1 MSAAAKFR
9 VLNRFGGIQV
19 PVSSST
25 AVLEPKKAR
34 SGKVTREKKPAAQSA
49 ARRAASLLTGA
60 LLVVGLAGCSGSP
73 FQNSDTA
80 NASLK
85 VKPAVALS
93 PAEGVPQKY
102 ASKVNDQLAASIK
115 AKGVQIVEVK
125 DAQYVIKTSY
135 LALPEPKKGTK
146 VTYTVTVTDK
156 AGNKVRTISGEELVS
171 EKRGGDSWNHVTDES
186 AQHVAVKTAMDLTA
200 WIENPNAPA
209 PSAAVANATPAL
221 APAPV
226 KVAAHTPKPA
236 KPTTETA
243 SLASAVD
250 TPAPVPAVKKASAT
264 PGEVV
269 AIVPTV
275 TGAPGDGK
283 TALAEAMKR
292 ALSRQ
297 GIKLAS
303 AAGPGTYKIQGH
315 VEVGAA
321 ANGQQPIT
329 IKWVVLDPSGKPMEK
344 TVVQN
349 NKVSA
354 GTLDGAWG
362 EVADQAAGAA
372 ASEVSKL
379 LQKPSGQAQQGG
391 TGSAG

>member
-1 MSAAAKFR
+1 
-9 VLNRFGGIQV
+9 
-19 PVSSST
+19 
-25 AVLEPKKAR
+25 
-34 SGKVTREKKPAAQSA
+34 VTREKKPAAQRA

-60 LLVVGLAGCSGSP
+60 LLVAGLAGCSGSL
-73 FQNSDTA
+73 FQSDTA
-80 NASLK
+80 DASLK

-115 AKGVQIVEVK
+115 AKGVQIVEAK

-171 EKRGGDSWNHVTDES
+171 DKRGGDSWNHVTDEN
-186 AQHVAVKTAMDLTA
+186 AQHVAAKTAMDVTA

-209 PSAAVANATPAL
+209 PSAAVANAAPAP
-221 APAPV
+221 AAAPV
-226 KVAAHTPKPA
+226 KVAANTPKPA
-236 KPTTETA
+236 KPATETA

-250 TPAPVPAVKKASAT
+250 TPAPVPAVKKTAVA
-264 PGEVV
+264 PGEVI
-269 AIVPTV
+269 AIVPAV

-303 AAGPGTYKIQGH
+303 VAAPGTYKIQGH
-315 VEVGAA
+315 VELGAA
-321 ANGQQPIT
+321 ANGQQQIT
-329 IKWVVLDPSGKPMEK
+329 IKWVVLDPAGKPMEK

-349 NKVSA
+349 NKVGA

-362 EVADQAAGAA
+362 DVADQAAGAA

>member
-1 MSAAAKFR
+1 M
-9 VLNRFGGIQV
+9 
-19 PVSSST
+19 
-25 AVLEPKKAR
+25 
-34 SGKVTREKKPAAQSA
+34 TREKKPAAQSA

-60 LLVVGLAGCSGSP
+60 LLLSGLAGCGGSL

-80 NASLK
+80 DATLK
-85 VKPAVALS
+85 AKPAVALS

-115 AKGVQIVEVK
+115 AKGVQIVEAK

-135 LALPEPKKGTK
+135 SAQPEPKKGTK
-146 VTYTVTVTDK
+146 VIYTVIVTDK
-156 AGNKVRTISGEELVS
+156 AGNKVRTISGEEVVS
-171 EKRGGDSWNHVTDES
+171 DKRGGDSWTHVTDQTVQQVAAKS
-186 AQHVAVKTAMDLTA
+186 ATDVTA

-209 PSAAVANATPAL
+209 PSPAVASA
-221 APAPV
+221 APAASNT

-236 KPTTETA
+236 PAKPATETA

-250 TPAPVPAVKKASAT
+250 TPAPAPAAKKAALK

-269 AIVPTV
+269 AVVPTV

-283 TALAEAMKR
+283 TSLTEAMKR
-292 ALSRQ
+292 ALTKQ

-303 AAGPGTYKIQGH
+303 AAHPGTYKVQGQ
-315 VEVGAA
+315 VELGAA

-329 IKWVVLDPSGKPMEK
+329 IRWVVLDPAGKPMEK

-349 NKVSA
+349 NKIGA
-354 GTLDGAWG
+354 GSLDGAWG
-362 EVADQAAGAA
+362 DIADQAAGAA

-379 LQKPSGQAQQGG
+379 LQKPASGQAQTAV